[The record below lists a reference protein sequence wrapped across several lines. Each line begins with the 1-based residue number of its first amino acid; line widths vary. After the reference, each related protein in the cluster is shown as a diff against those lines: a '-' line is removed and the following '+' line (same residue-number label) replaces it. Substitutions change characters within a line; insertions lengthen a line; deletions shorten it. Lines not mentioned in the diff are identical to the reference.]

1 MGHPP
6 RMMGIPLGAGGLA
19 ESRRPWIECHRMN
32 ANRIREIEVRLA
44 TMEAERAVLSE
55 ELGRLRAVETSV
67 SPRELPK
74 SAVEKADLFLK
85 LFRARESVYPRLW
98 ENPRTG
104 RKGYAPACCNEWVH
118 GLCEKPKIKCSECRH
133 QSFPP
138 LDQEA
143 VLDHLRGQQTIGTY
157 AIREDNTCVF
167 LAADFDGDGWQEDVL
182 AYKRTAATMG
192 VPVLVERSRSGQ
204 GAHAWIFFS
213 EAVPAV
219 LARRLGTLIVS
230 KAASCRPSM
239 SLSTYDRFFPNQDLL
254 PQGGFGNLI
263 ALPLQRKPREKGHTL
278 FLDDDLAPFPDPWS
292 QLASV
297 RRLSRE
303 ELQALVPSVSP
314 DLGSPS
320 PDREEQFSV
329 SCDEKA
335 LDLIP
340 GAVQPGLMTGEIQ
353 MRRNAQLEVP
363 TSGLPAPLIAG
374 LKRLAT
380 FANPKFYELQ
390 RLRFPTY
397 KTPRFIFCGEIH
409 PDRLV
414 LPRGVLDGVRKL
426 VEKAGAKVVV
436 KDLRPSGEP
445 TAFEFQGVLT
455 RAQREAVKA
464 CAAHEEGV
472 LMAPAGAGKTVMG
485 CALIAQRQTRTLV
498 LTHRRPLLEQW
509 KSQLICFLG
518 LKKRGVRVL
527 SGKGGFRPGPL
538 DLGMFQT
545 LVRMENAAEVL
556 SHYRHVVID
565 ECHHVPAV
573 SFEAV
578 LKACSARY
586 ILGLTATPTRKD
598 GLQKILFMQCGPV
611 RHEMKDR
618 GDARIERKVL
628 VRRVSF
634 KLVHDSERPP
644 IHLVWEAMVN
654 DGERTDQ
661 IINDVAEAVAK
672 GRRSLVLSDRKQHLL
687 SLQGK
692 LASKL
697 SGADVA
703 IFMLESGT
711 GQKERK
717 RILEEARQRFS
728 NGQGCVLLATSSL
741 IGEGFDLPQLDT
753 LFLAMPLSFKG
764 RLIQYAGRLHRS
776 FEGKRDVVIYD
787 YIEPAN
793 ALTMSMHRK
802 RLIAYRQMGYR
813 VETPSGAS
821 EQWLFHSGAAAP

>member
-1 MGHPP
+1 
-6 RMMGIPLGAGGLA
+6 
-19 ESRRPWIECHRMN
+19 
-32 ANRIREIEVRLA
+32 
-44 TMEAERAVLSE
+44 
-55 ELGRLRAVETSV
+55 
-67 SPRELPK
+67 
-74 SAVEKADLFLK
+74 
-85 LFRARESVYPRLW
+85 
-98 ENPRTG
+98 
-104 RKGYAPACCNEWVH
+104 
-118 GLCEKPKIKCSECRH
+118 
-133 QSFPP
+133 
-138 LDQEA
+138 
-143 VLDHLRGQQTIGTY
+143 
-157 AIREDNTCVF
+157 
-167 LAADFDGDGWQEDVL
+167 
-182 AYKRTAATMG
+182 
-192 VPVLVERSRSGQ
+192 
-204 GAHAWIFFS
+204 
-213 EAVPAV
+213 
-219 LARRLGTLIVS
+219 
-230 KAASCRPSM
+230 
-239 SLSTYDRFFPNQDLL
+239 
-254 PQGGFGNLI
+254 
-263 ALPLQRKPREKGHTL
+263 
-278 FLDDDLAPFPDPWS
+278 
-292 QLASV
+292 
-297 RRLSRE
+297 
-303 ELQALVPSVSP
+303 
-314 DLGSPS
+314 
-320 PDREEQFSV
+320 
-329 SCDEKA
+329 
-335 LDLIP
+335 
-340 GAVQPGLMTGEIQ
+340 
-353 MRRNAQLEVP
+353 NAQLEVS
-363 TSGLPAPLIAG
+363 TSGLPARLIAG

-414 LPRGVLDGVRKL
+414 LPRGVLDEAIKL

-436 KDLRPSGEP
+436 NDLRPSAEP
-445 TAFEFQGVLT
+445 AAFEFQGVLT
-455 RAQREAVKA
+455 RAQREAVKV

-509 KSQLICFLG
+509 KSQLIRFLG

-527 SGKGGFRPGPL
+527 SGKGGFRPGSL

-556 SHYRHVVID
+556 SQYGHVVID

-661 IINDVAEAVAK
+661 IVNDVAGAVAK

-687 SLQGK
+687 SLQEK

-703 IFMLESGT
+703 IFKLESGT

-717 RILEEARQRFS
+717 RVLEEARQRFS
-728 NGQGCVLLATSSL
+728 EGMGCVLLATSSL

-776 FEGKRDVVIYD
+776 FEGKRDVLIYD

-813 VETPSGAS
+813 VETQSSAS
-821 EQWLFHSGAAAP
+821 EQWLFHPGAAAP